1 MMHERFVNISSLG
14 QRISRED
21 YLKRWATGFDP
32 KVIVY
37 WDYRDEKI
45 SIFGN
50 VGLVSSTNKR
60 IVRRDG
66 VETVGMTT
74 YTDTYLD
81 ENGEW
86 KCIQAQITTVAPE
99 HYPGDETI
107 VRKYIMGQIQE

>member
-1 MMHERFVNISSLG
+1 
-14 QRISRED
+14 
-21 YLKRWATGFDP
+21 
-32 KVIVY
+32 
-37 WDYRDEKI
+37 
-45 SIFGN
+45 
-50 VGLVSSTNKR
+50 
-60 IVRRDG
+60 
-66 VETVGMTT
+66 MTT